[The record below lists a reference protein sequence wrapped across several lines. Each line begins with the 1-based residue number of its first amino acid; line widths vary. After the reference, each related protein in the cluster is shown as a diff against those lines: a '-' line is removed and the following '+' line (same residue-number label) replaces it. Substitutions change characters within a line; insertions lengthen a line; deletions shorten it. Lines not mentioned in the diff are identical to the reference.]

1 MILCVFDTSKKKE
14 YLELLV
20 KQGNAHGSLKEIF
33 SKRIFIT
40 GHTGFKGSWLTSI
53 LLHFG
58 SKVTGFSMKD
68 EKNVLMKNSLIIK
81 KLIIFMRHTRHQ
93 SSKKNK

>member
-1 MILCVFDTSKKKE
+1 MHGYFKRKRIFRTISKTRQCPMDHLRKFF
-14 YLELLV
+14 L
-20 KQGNAHGSLKEIF
+20 
-33 SKRIFIT
+33 KRIFIT

-81 KLIIFMRHTRHQ
+81 KLIIFMETY
-93 SSKKNK
+93 